1 MCCAH
6 TIRWI
11 QMRIKMYSTQMAW
24 PHYLVQYQVSRR
36 DENCL
41 DACPE
46 PWACNG
52 ADNNTHLHD
61 VDGTV
66 VELPIG
72 SKSYY
77 STSCNQ
83 GIAVDL
89 LLQPRQEMLTIAP
102 EVNACMHD
110 QHGVIPIKHPK
121 RSTSGGCVPV
131 PTCIWLVMLS

>member
-1 MCCAH
+1 
-6 TIRWI
+6 
-11 QMRIKMYSTQMAW
+11 MAW
-24 PHYLVQYQVSRR
+24 PHYLVQYQVSCR
-36 DENCL
+36 DENCR

-102 EVNACMHD
+102 EVNACMHARPARRD
-110 QHGVIPIKHPK
+110 TNKASKAIHQ
-121 RSTSGGCVPV
+121 R
-131 PTCIWLVMLS
+131 WLRPCTYLHLAGYAIII